1 MNREAIFCML
11 LYSRT
16 EEKMTIKSTEMTLR
30 LSAVPNVALA
40 AGSRVLSAVQA
51 LSVLLATV
59 KRNLQGF
66 HHSFCPCPFPGGLF
80 PGQRCSGTRC
90 ASVPHHQLLQH
101 LAVMSPAKL
110 SCLNCICFQRN
121 MQFALKRGWPG
132 LELTQHGCG
141 NRSKS
146 WARLVLWGRTGWSI
160 PPCSGDLPPG
170 EAHRGTALVSF
181 LRVLKKKTNKQTKR

>member
-59 KRNLQGF
+59 KRNFTGLPPLLL
-66 HHSFCPCPFPGGLF
+66 SLPFPWWAF
-80 PGQRCSGTRC
+80 PWTKMLRDPLCFSTTSPTVT
-90 ASVPHHQLLQH
+90 ASCCNVTCE
-101 LAVMSPAKL
+101 AV
-110 SCLNCICFQRN
+110 
-121 MQFALKRGWPG
+121 
-132 LELTQHGCG
+132 
-141 NRSKS
+141 
-146 WARLVLWGRTGWSI
+146 
-160 PPCSGDLPPG
+160 LP
-170 EAHRGTALVSF
+170 
-181 LRVLKKKTNKQTKR
+181 